1 MIGPLSSQLNAI
13 KWGEFRLGD
22 LFEKIIIKPLPYQT
36 AQLPKE
42 KTPTHELPALTA
54 GILNQGLNNFVPKEN
69 ATILKNVISIS
80 ANGANTGATFYQPH
94 EFCVL
99 QDAYAIE
106 FIGDK
111 KLNDKEYLFFVCAI
125 SKVIYNNSK
134 YEWTNKAGWNKVKN
148 ELISLPLKPTANAQT
163 LDGIDFDFMEKFIA
177 ELEQCRL
184 AELEQCRLAELEAY
198 LKAAGLENTTLS
210 SDEENA
216 LNVFNNSG
224 GGGNTPGGLRW
235 QSFRLGDLFEIEKT
249 LSFNKDALTQGQDYD
264 YITRTSQNQ
273 GVLQT
278 TGFVNA
284 ENLNP
289 PFTWSLGLLQM
300 DFFYRK
306 KPWYAGQFMRKITP
320 KTEIENKIN
329 LHIAHY
335 FTTLL
340 NSLKRPLLSVLVR
353 DIDKTF
359 RDQKIQLPLKPT
371 ANTQTLDDID
381 FPFMCTLINALMKQ
395 TIQGVAQ
402 YCDAKIQATKEVISQ
417 ETPVQ
422 KDSLF

>member
-13 KWGEFRLGD
+13 KWGEFKLGD
-22 LFEKIIIKPLPYQT
+22 LFEASNGDFDIQKRHINHKGEFVI
-36 AQLPKE
+36 
-42 KTPTHELPALTA
+42 TA
-54 GILNQGLNNFVPKEN
+54 GLSNNGVLGQSDIKAKVFESHTITIDMFGCAFYRSFPYKMVTHARVFSLKPKFEINHKIGLFLSTLFFGYPKKFGYEN
-69 ATILKNVISIS
+69 MCSWAKIK
-80 ANGANTGATFYQPH
+80 
-94 EFCVL
+94 
-99 QDAYAIE
+99 
-106 FIGDK
+106 
-111 KLNDKEYLFFVCAI
+111 NDK
-125 SKVIYNNSK
+125 VI
-134 YEWTNKAGWNKVKN
+134 
-148 ELISLPLKPTANAQT
+148 LPLKPTSKTQT
-163 LDGIDFDFMEKFIA
+163 LKDIDFNFMEKFIA

-184 AELEQCRLAELEAY
+184 AELEAY
-198 LKAAGLENTTLS
+198 LKATGLSNTTLS
-210 SDEENA
+210 NDEENA
-216 LNVFNNSG
+216 LNLFNNSG
-224 GGGNTPGGLRW
+224 GGGGNTPCDLTW
-235 QSFRLGDLFEIEKT
+235 QSFKLGDLFEIEKT

-306 KPWYAGQFMRKITP
+306 KSWYAGQFMRKITP

-329 LHIAHY
+329 SRIAHY

-340 NSLKRPLLSVLVR
+340 NALKRPLLSVLVR

-359 RDQKIQLPLKPT
+359 REQKIQLPLKPT
-371 ANTQTLDDID
+371 AKTQTLDDID
-381 FPFMCTLINALMKQ
+381 FNFMHTFINALMKQ
-395 TIQGVAQ
+395 TIQGVVQ
-402 YCDAKIQATKEVISQ
+402 YSSAKIQATKEIISQ
-417 ETPVQ
+417 EMPTQ

>member
-13 KWGEFRLGD
+13 KWGEF
-22 LFEKIIIKPLPYQT
+22 K
-36 AQLPKE
+36 
-42 KTPTHELPALTA
+42 
-54 GILNQGLNNFVPKEN
+54 
-69 ATILKNVISIS
+69 
-80 ANGANTGATFYQPH
+80 
-94 EFCVL
+94 
-99 QDAYAIE
+99 
-106 FIGDK
+106 
-111 KLNDKEYLFFVCAI
+111 
-125 SKVIYNNSK
+125 
-134 YEWTNKAGWNKVKN
+134 
-148 ELISLPLKPTANAQT
+148 
-163 LDGIDFDFMEKFIA
+163 
-177 ELEQCRL
+177 
-184 AELEQCRLAELEAY
+184 
-198 LKAAGLENTTLS
+198 
-210 SDEENA
+210 
-216 LNVFNNSG
+216 
-224 GGGNTPGGLRW
+224 
-235 QSFRLGDLFEIEKT
+235 LGDLFEIEKT

-306 KPWYAGQFMRKITP
+306 KSWYAGQFMRKITP

-371 ANTQTLDDID
+371 ANAQTLEDID
-381 FPFMCTLINALMKQ
+381 FNFMEKFIAELEQCRLAELEAYLKATGLSNTTLSNDEENALELFNGKNSGGGGGNTPCGLMWQSFKLGDLFEIYTGRDIIIGQTQQGDIPLVSHQHENNGITKTIKEIYNRTIFNYKQTIALADRGAFLATTQNKDFHIGTRVKALVFKNGEQDKKTRLFFTTCINKNQIMFLDYSSNATNKLPNLTISLPTTKNGKIDFHFMHTLINALMKQ
-395 TIQGVAQ
+395 TIQGVVQ
-402 YCDAKIQATKEVISQ
+402 YSKAKIQATKEAISQ
-417 ETPVQ
+417 EAPTP